1 MKILIVEDDYTS
13 RIVLHRLLLPFGET
27 EIAVTGNQA
36 VSTFA
41 LALKGREP
49 FDLVCLDIMLP
60 GMDGQ
65 SVLKE
70 MRSLELSGARDGR
83 KPAKVIM
90 TTALNDR
97 ANVVEAIQNCDGY
110 LVKPIDRKK
119 LVQCLKD
126 FGYEPRLPAAKQ
138 GGA

>member
-1 MKILIVEDDYTS
+1 MKVLVVEDDYAS
-13 RIVLHRLLLPFGET
+13 RAVLHRLLMPFGQT

-36 VSTFA
+36 VSAFA

-70 MRSLELSGARDGR
+70 IRTLESAGAREPR
-83 KPAKVIM
+83 KPVKVVM
-90 TTALNDR
+90 TTALSDR
-97 ANVVEAIQNCDGY
+97 TNVVEAIKQCDGY
-110 LVKPIDRKK
+110 LVKPFDNKK

-126 FGYEPRLPAAKQ
+126 LGFEPAAPVAK
-138 GGA
+138 